1 VTLKLCGFA
10 TSNYYNKVK
19 MQLMEKGV
27 PFEEVLVWPSQDRAH
42 LARSP
47 RGKLPYIE
55 VDGRTL
61 AESEVICEYI
71 EEAYPQKPLL
81 PKDPFERAKM
91 RELVKFLELHVE
103 LVMRRLYAE
112 AFFGGKVSDETKK
125 QVEKDLP
132 RGLSALM
139 QLAKFAPFVAGPEL
153 TLADCAAAQHLPLV
167 RLATKTIY
175 GRDFTEPHPQIAEY
189 AKAMSQRPVMQKI
202 IEDRKENTR
211 LYAEKTAAQR
221 K

>member
-27 PFEEVLVWPSQDRAH
+27 PFEEVLVWPSQDPAH

-47 RGKLPYIE
+47 RGKLPYVE

-61 AESEVICEYI
+61 AESQVIGEYI
-71 EEAYPQKPLL
+71 EEVYPQKPLL
-81 PKDPFERAKM
+81 PKDPFERAKV
-91 RELVKFLELHVE
+91 RELIVFLELHVE

-112 AFFGGKVSDETKK
+112 AFFGGKVSDETKQ

-132 RGLSALM
+132 RGLKAAM
-139 QLAKFAPFVAGPEL
+139 QLAKFAPYVAGSEL
-153 TLADCAAAQHLPLV
+153 TLADCAATQHLPVV
-167 RLATKTIY
+167 RLATKAIY
-175 GRDFTEPHPQIAEY
+175 GRDFLEPYPQAVAYLKE
-189 AKAMSQRPVMQKI
+189 MNQRPTVQKI
-202 IEDRKENTR
+202 AADRKENTR
-211 LYAEKTAAQR
+211 LYAEKTAKR
-221 K
+221 

>member
-1 VTLKLCGFA
+1 MLKLCGFA

-27 PFEEVLVWPSQDRAH
+27 PFEEVLVWPSQDEAH

-61 AESEVICEYI
+61 AESSAIGEYI

-81 PKDPFERAKM
+81 PKDPFERAKV
-91 RELVKFLELHVE
+91 RELLVFLELHVE

-112 AFFGGKVSDETKK
+112 AFFGGKVSDETKEEVQRDIAK
-125 QVEKDLP
+125 GARAFK
-132 RGLSALM
+132 A
-139 QLAKFAPFVAGPEL
+139 LAKFEPYVAGREL
-153 TLADCAAAQHLPLV
+153 TVADCAAFVHLPLV
-167 RLATKTIY
+167 SMATKLAY
-175 GRDFTEPHPQIAEY
+175 GTDALEDVPQVKPYLKMLGE
-189 AKAMSQRPVMQKI
+189 RPAFARVN
-202 IEDRKENTR
+202 EDRK
-211 LYAEKTAAQR
+211 AASAAAR

>member
-19 MQLMEKGV
+19 MQLLEKGV
-27 PFEEVLVWPSQDRAH
+27 PFEEVLVWPSKDEAH

-61 AESEVICEYI
+61 AESQVIGEYI
-71 EEAYPQKPLL
+71 EEAYPQKPLF
-81 PKDPFERAKM
+81 PRDPFERAKV
-91 RELVKFLELHVE
+91 RELIVFLELHVE

-112 AFFGGKVSDETKK
+112 AFFGGKVSDETKQ

-132 RGLSALM
+132 RGLKAVA
-139 QLAKFAPFVAGPEL
+139 QLAKYAPFIAGAEL

-167 RLATKTIY
+167 AMATKRIY
-175 GRDFTEPHPQIAEY
+175 GRDFVEPYPQVAAYLKE
-189 AKAMSQRPVMQKI
+189 MNQRPIMQKI
-202 IEDRKENTR
+202 AADRKENTR
-211 LYAEKTAAQR
+211 LYAEKNAKR
-221 K
+221 